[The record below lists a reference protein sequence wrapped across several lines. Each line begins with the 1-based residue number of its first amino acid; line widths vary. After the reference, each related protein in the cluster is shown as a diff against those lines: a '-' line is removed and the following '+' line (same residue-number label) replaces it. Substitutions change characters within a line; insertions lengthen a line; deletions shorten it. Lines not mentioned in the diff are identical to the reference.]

1 MAKMN
6 LDVVQNFKWVPD
18 LYGNRELPEAER
30 MWLLLKDWPA
40 KEQARL
46 RALANSGDI
55 EKALEAERDVDERIN
70 SSVLEIHNA
79 MMNGPD
85 GTEITIPDVATLRAK
100 MGARFD
106 TALVRAL
113 LYPMTE
119 EELKKLQARFSG

>member
-1 MAKMN
+1 MAKLN
-6 LDVVQNFKWVPD
+6 LDVVQNFQWYPD
-18 LYGNRELPEAER
+18 LYGNLQLPKEER

-55 EKALEAERDVDERIN
+55 DKALLAEQEVDALIN
-70 SSVLEIHNA
+70 TSVLEIHNA
-79 MMNGPD
+79 VCNGPD
-85 GTEITIPDVATLRAK
+85 GTEVAITDVVTLRAK